1 MSTGSETLEAA
12 NTPDVP
18 ALNLFSIKG
27 KHALVTGGSRGIG
40 AVMAKALADAGASV
54 CLAQRDLSN
63 TSTADTLRAQGTR
76 VELVQCDLRNLQDAK
91 GVVSKAVD
99 AMDGRIDIVVNC
111 GGLLKRKPSVDVEE
125 EEWDE
130 VCSSVFSTGLSGL
143 IISRS
148 SM

>member
-1 MSTGSETLEAA
+1 MSNGSETLEAA

-63 TSTADTLRAQGTR
+63 TNTADKLRAQGTR
-76 VELVQCDLRNLQDAK
+76 VELVQCDLNNLQDAK

-130 VCSSVFSTGLSGL
+130 V
-143 IISRS
+143 
-148 SM
+148 